1 MLGVIGMNSLE
12 SPQQRAYR
20 AYWLVAALAIGPA
33 LLIHPF
39 FGRWPEFLLDGVYVV
54 ATFAGWQLARRF
66 TPKLAITL
74 HLVLSFLLV
83 VWYIAQPQSLPS
95 RFGFQEEAYVALLA
109 PTVMGLSAVWG
120 TWGFAVSVPL
130 SFSGLQNPTLPEQLS
145 AGYVLA
151 FVALLG
157 LVTHY
162 SLRRLEEAHE
172 SLASAALQDPLT
184 HLGNRRVLEADFV
197 RLQALAKRAG
207 VPLLLTLWDLDDLK
221 SVNDEQGHAAGDA
234 YIRDFTQALRLNVRE
249 GDGLY
254 RLGGDE
260 FCGLHLG
267 LSEGSSVSLRV
278 RAVFPN
284 VSVGWSEAL
293 GTLDETLAQADRHLY
308 AEKASKRPIKLPNL
322 PS

>member
-1 MLGVIGMNSLE
+1 MLGAIGMNSLE

-20 AYWLVAALAIGPA
+20 LYWVIAALVMVPA
-33 LLIHPF
+33 VFIHPF
-39 FGRWPEFLLDGVYVV
+39 FGRWPEFLLDGTYAA
-54 ATFAGWQLARRF
+54 ATVLGWWLARRLA
-66 TPKLAITL
+66 PKPAITL
-74 HLVLSFLLV
+74 HLVLGFLLAT
-83 VWYIAQPQSLPS
+83 WYIAQPEGLPG
-95 RFGFQEEAYVALLA
+95 RFDFREEAYVALVA
-109 PTVMGLSAVWG
+109 PALLGLSVVWG
-120 TWGFAVSVPL
+120 VWGFALAVL
-130 SFSGLQNPTLPEQLS
+130 MGFSRLQNPTLPEQLS

-172 SLASAALQDPLT
+172 NLANAALQDPLT
-184 HLGNRRVLEADFV
+184 QLGNRRVLEADFV

-221 SVNDEQGHAAGDA
+221 AVNDDQGHVAGDA
-234 YIRDFTQALRLNVRE
+234 YIRDFAQALRLNVRE

-293 GTLDETLAQADRHLY
+293 GSLDETLAQADQHLY
-308 AEKASKRPIKLPNL
+308 AEKANKRPIRMPKLP
-322 PS
+322 

>member
-1 MLGVIGMNSLE
+1 MNSLE

-20 AYWLVAALAIGPA
+20 LYWVIAALVTVPAIF
-33 LLIHPF
+33 IHPF
-39 FGRWPEFLLDGVYVV
+39 FGRWPEFWLDGSYAA
-54 ATFAGWQLARRF
+54 ATGLGWWLARRLA
-66 TPKLAITL
+66 PKPAITL
-74 HLVLSFLLV
+74 HLVLGFLLV
-83 VWYIAQPQSLPS
+83 TWYIAQPEGLPS
-95 RFGFQEEAYVALLA
+95 RFGFREEAYVALVA
-109 PTVMGLSAVWG
+109 PTLLGLSAVWG
-120 TWGFAVSVPL
+120 VWGFAL
-130 SFSGLQNPTLPEQLS
+130 AMLMGFSRLQNPTLPEQLS

-172 SLASAALQDPLT
+172 NLANAALQDPLT
-184 HLGNRRVLEADFV
+184 QLGNRRVLEADFV

-221 SVNDEQGHAAGDA
+221 TVNDDQGHVAGDA
-234 YIRDFTQALRLNVRE
+234 YIRDFAQALRLNVRE

-278 RAVFPN
+278 RSVFPN

-293 GTLDETLAQADRHLY
+293 GSLDETLARADQHLY
-308 AEKASKRPIKLPNL
+308 AEKANKRPIRMPKIP
-322 PS
+322 

>member
-1 MLGVIGMNSLE
+1 MLGATVNSLE
-12 SPQQRAYR
+12 SPKQRAYR
-20 AYWLVAALAIGPA
+20 VYWLIAALVMVPA
-33 LLIHPF
+33 LFIHPF
-39 FGRWPEFLLDGVYVV
+39 FGRWPEFLLDGVYAL
-54 ATFAGWQLARRF
+54 ATFTGWQFARRF
-66 TPKLAITL
+66 PPKLAITL

-83 VWYIAQPQSLPS
+83 LWYIAQPQGLPS

-109 PTVMGLSAVWG
+109 PAVMGLSAVWG
-120 TWGFAVSVPL
+120 VWGFAVSVPL

-151 FVALLG
+151 FIALLG
-157 LVTHY
+157 LVTY
-162 SLRRLEEAHE
+162 YGLRHMEETHE
-172 SLASAALQDPLT
+172 NLANAALQDPLT
-184 HLGNRRVLEADFV
+184 HLGNRRVLEADFL

-221 SVNDEQGHAAGDA
+221 SVNDDQGHAAGDA
-234 YIRDFTQALRLNVRE
+234 YIRDFAQALRLNVRE

-284 VSVGWSEAL
+284 VSVGWSEAR
-293 GTLDETLAQADRHLY
+293 GTLDETLAQADQHLY
-308 AEKASKRPIKLPNL
+308 TEKANKRTIKLPKL

>member
-1 MLGVIGMNSLE
+1 MNWLE

-20 AYWLVAALAIGPA
+20 TYWLIAVVGMVPA
-33 LLIHPF
+33 LFIHPF
-39 FGRWPEFLLDGVYVV
+39 FGRWPDFLLDGAYLA
-54 ATFAGWQLARRF
+54 ATALGWWLARRLA
-66 TPKLAITL
+66 PRPAITL
-74 HLVLSFLLV
+74 HLVLGFLLV
-83 VWYIAQPQSLPS
+83 TWYIAQPESLPS
-95 RFGFQEEAYVALLA
+95 RFDFREEAYVALVA
-109 PTVMGLSAVWG
+109 PTLLGLSAVWG
-120 TWGFAVSVPL
+120 VWGFAL
-130 SFSGLQNPTLPEQLS
+130 ALLMGFSRLQNSTLPEQLS

-151 FVALLG
+151 FVALVG
-157 LVTHY
+157 LVIHY
-162 SLRRLEEAHE
+162 GLRRLEEAHE
-172 SLASAALQDPLT
+172 NLANAALQDPLT

-221 SVNDEQGHAAGDA
+221 GVNDGQGHVAGDA
-234 YIRDFTQALRLNVRE
+234 YIRDFAQALRLNVRE

-267 LSEGSSVSLRV
+267 LFEGSSVSLRV

-293 GTLDETLAQADRHLY
+293 GTLEETLAQADRHLY
-308 AEKASKRPIKLPNL
+308 AEKASKRPIKLPKL

>member
-1 MLGVIGMNSLE
+1 MNSLE
-12 SPQQRAYR
+12 SPKQRAYR
-20 AYWLVAALAIGPA
+20 VYWLIAALVMVPA

-39 FGRWPEFLLDGVYVV
+39 FGRWPEFLLDGAY
-54 ATFAGWQLARRF
+54 ALTTFTGWQLARRF
-66 TPKLAITL
+66 PPKLAITL
-74 HLVLSFLLV
+74 HLALSFLLV
-83 VWYIAQPQSLPS
+83 LWYVAQPQGLPS

-109 PTVMGLSAVWG
+109 PTVMGLTAVWG
-120 TWGFAVSVPL
+120 VWGFAVSVPL
-130 SFSGLQNPTLPEQLS
+130 SFSSLQNPTLPEQLS

-151 FVALLG
+151 FIALLG

-162 SLRRLEEAHE
+162 GLRHIEEAHE
-172 SLASAALQDPLT
+172 NLANAALQDPLT
-184 HLGNRRVLEADFV
+184 HLGNRRVLEADFM

-221 SVNDEQGHAAGDA
+221 SVNDDQGHVAGDA
-234 YIRDFTQALRLNVRE
+234 YIRDFAQALRLNVRE

-293 GTLDETLAQADRHLY
+293 GTLDETLAQADQHLY
-308 AEKASKRPIKLPNL
+308 AEKANKRPIRLPKLP
-322 PS
+322 S